1 MVEANYGTQIPSDTS
16 TYGRPATAPT
26 WDSGTGTWD
35 NNPDGAL
42 ISTVAYDAA
51 GNAVQTRDNAG
62 RLATSL
68 YDDAGRVIQT
78 VQNYVPGGSA
88 ADQNL
93 TTAYNY
99 EAGVQLCSMTV
110 TANDPLGGSATTET
124 TQYVYGTDV
133 SDNGT
138 AASPLIYSNDLLRA
152 VIYSDS
158 SNTFTQ
164 PAYPGDPGNLID
176 TGGYNRVE
184 YTYDR
189 QGEVTSVEDQNQT
202 VHTYGY
208 DNLGREISDTAS
220 WPNGN
225 PYGVAN
231 SGNAATE
238 IDESYTALGQPY
250 QVTSSNQ
257 SGSLNQVQLAY
268 NDMGQVQTEY
278 QEHLGNVNTATS
290 LYTQYSYAG
299 AANGYR
305 LASIQYP
312 ESASQSGSRQVNF
325 SYGATGS
332 TDAAINRLSAITDS
346 SGTLASYQ
354 YLGLDTMVSEN
365 YQAAGVQ
372 LDYFGA
378 GDPTGASHQYS
389 GLDRFNRVI
398 DQVWQQYGS
407 GGVTDV
413 TGLADEFKYG
423 YTSAGDVAWKDNV
436 TADMAGQA
444 FDEVYAYDG
453 LDRLKDYLR
462 GTLDMSGYPESP
474 PTFENST
481 EDAAQYWTLSGMGT
495 WDMEQTY
502 NGHGFMIDLGSYGDA
517 NQLLEMDNALGDPT
531 WAIPQYD
538 NAGNATVEPR
548 PTSPMTGLTCKY
560 DAWNRLVEVD
570 NGATVLAQYA
580 YDGLGRKIEDFTYS
594 GGTSTGV
601 THYYY
606 GAGEVIETR
615 VTGSATA
622 DPAGVAPQYQYVW
635 SGRVMPRSSATRFLA
650 PTRASVFIT

>member
-1 MVEANYGTQIPSDTS
+1 M
-16 TYGRPATAPT
+16 
-26 WDSGTGTWD
+26 
-35 NNPDGAL
+35 
-42 ISTVAYDAA
+42 
-51 GNAVQTRDNAG
+51 
-62 RLATSL
+62 
-68 YDDAGRVIQT
+68 
-78 VQNYVPGGSA
+78 
-88 ADQNL
+88 

-110 TANDPLGGSATTET
+110 TANDPLGEATTET

-502 NGHGFMIDLGSYGDA
+502 NG
-517 NQLLEMDNALGDPT
+517 
-531 WAIPQYD
+531 
-538 NAGNATVEPR
+538 
-548 PTSPMTGLTCKY
+548 
-560 DAWNRLVEVD
+560 
-570 NGATVLAQYA
+570 
-580 YDGLGRKIEDFTYS
+580 
-594 GGTSTGV
+594 
-601 THYYY
+601 
-606 GAGEVIETR
+606 
-615 VTGSATA
+615 
-622 DPAGVAPQYQYVW
+622 PA
-635 SGRVMPRSSATRFLA
+635 S
-650 PTRASVFIT
+650 